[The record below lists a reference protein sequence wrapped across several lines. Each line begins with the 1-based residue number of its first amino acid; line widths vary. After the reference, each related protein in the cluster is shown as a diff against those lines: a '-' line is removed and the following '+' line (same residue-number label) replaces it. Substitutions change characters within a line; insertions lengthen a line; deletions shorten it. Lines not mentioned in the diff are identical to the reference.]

1 MQSTLDARLASAA
14 KYVRQGAVF
23 ADIGTDHAHLP
34 IYLLQTGVI
43 QSAIAA
49 DIAEGPL
56 SLARENAKKHNL
68 LHKMSFYLTD
78 GLASLSELGITDIAI
93 CGMGGEMIKDIISRE
108 DFVKS
113 PDVRLI
119 LQAMSKQER
128 LRRFLCENG
137 FQIVSETLARAS
149 GRVYS
154 CICAHYT
161 GTPYALTEA
170 QCLVGEPTLECDAD
184 IENYR
189 SLIDKKLSALRR
201 KIDGKG
207 ASNGQDAT
215 ELATLRE
222 LENKR
227 SKLDE
232 YKRTLQ

>member
-43 QSAIAA
+43 HSAIAA

-78 GLASLSELGITDIAI
+78 GLTSLSTLGITDIAI

-108 DFVKS
+108 SFVKS

-119 LQAMSKQER
+119 LQPMSKQER

-137 FQIVSETLARAS
+137 FEIVSESLSRAS
-149 GRVYS
+149 SRVYS

-161 GTPYALTEA
+161 GAPYALTDA
-170 QCLVGEPTLECDAD
+170 QCLVGEPILERDED
-184 IENYR
+184 IENYKL
-189 SLIDKKLSALRR
+189 LIDKKLTALRR
-201 KIDGKG
+201 QIDGKG
-207 ASNGQDAT
+207 EGDVEGSRALT
-215 ELATLRE
+215 TLRE

-232 YKRTLQ
+232 YKRAIR